1 MIFVSNVKKKRRK
14 LNQICK
20 RCTEKEIL
28 KNIKI
33 FSAEDTLNEIIYNNK
48 SISRFGDGEFNLI
61 FGIGINFQISN
72 TNL

>member
-1 MIFVSNVKKKRRK
+1 MIFCIKFKKKRRK
-14 LNQICK
+14 LNPICK

-28 KNIKI
+28 KNIKM
-33 FSAEDTLNEIIYNNK
+33 FSAEDTFNEIIYNNK
-48 SISRFGDGEFNLI
+48 STSRFGDGECNLI